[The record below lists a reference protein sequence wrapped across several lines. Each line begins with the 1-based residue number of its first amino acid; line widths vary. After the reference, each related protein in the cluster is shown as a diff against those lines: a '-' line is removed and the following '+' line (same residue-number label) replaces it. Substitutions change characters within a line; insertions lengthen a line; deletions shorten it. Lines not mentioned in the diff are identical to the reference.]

1 MLGVSEEHF
10 WDSNHT
16 ELKPY
21 RKMDEMR
28 RERMDFEMWMM
39 GNYVLSAVQTAV
51 SGVLAGKKSKAK
63 YIETPLLS
71 KVVEERES
79 DPQADFT
86 KFCAYAVVFN
96 ENFKGKEGQGN
107 K

>member
-1 MLGVSEEHF
+1 
-10 WDSNHT
+10 
-16 ELKPY
+16 
-21 RKMDEMR
+21 MDEMR
-28 RERMDFEMWMM
+28 RERIDFEMWMM

-71 KVVEERES
+71 KVTEEREP